1 MKLSHDALYRNFFD
15 NPILTRELRRRMRGK
30 ALIFSIMGYI
40 ALMTVTS
47 IMILVT
53 RVGGASLFQ
62 AAETQQLLKQLSAT
76 GQSLFYWITFIQALL
91 VLIIA
96 PTITAGMTTGEKERK
111 TFEFLQVTT
120 ISPWMYIL
128 GCFLS
133 TVFYVGLALLC
144 ALPLLSLAFLYGGV
158 GRGDVIRAT
167 VYLMGTSMVLSSF
180 GLFVSSVRERTRTAQ
195 GIVVFVIFALIFGG
209 SIALQQ
215 LTTWLGTASA
225 SATGGGGPTLGA
237 ITLPPLMLEI
247 GVILYLTVLFLL
259 MAARK
264 LFDPAETRAFG
275 YAQFL
280 VLAAIPIVAMLAW
293 ASGTPMASGMLIS
306 FLSLGAVLLGVGACV
321 FASGRM
327 EVGDEMWHLK
337 RALPWLRPIDQT
349 LPYLLIVALLWWWAC
364 RVFMAGSPM
373 GTTPPGLVPAVLLTT
388 LATYGLF
395 VAVARFL
402 TAMTTSKLAAQL
414 TAATVGVLWI
424 VLPLLSAL
432 VLGLGEMQP
441 DANPIAMVVS
451 FLGRFSPFAVIVE
464 GIGRPELYP
473 ANPNILMWR
482 VFPNAAVVG
491 IVALVLL
498 MVGEWRRWVRWR
510 NFDYHYDM
518 PLS

>member
-1 MKLSHDALYRNFFD
+1 MKLPHEALYRNFFD

-53 RVGGASLFQ
+53 RVGGASLFE
-62 AAETQQLLKQLSAT
+62 ADETAELLKQLSAA

-91 VLIIA
+91 VIIIA

-120 ISPWMYIL
+120 ISPWMYII

-144 ALPLLSLAFLYGGV
+144 ALPLISLTFLYGGV
-158 GRGDVIRAT
+158 GRGDVLRAT
-167 VYLMGTSMVLSSF
+167 VYLMGASMVLSAF

-225 SATGGGGPTLGA
+225 TAGGAAPGA
-237 ITLPPLMLEI
+237 GMSMPPLMLEI
-247 GVILYLTVLFLL
+247 GVILYLTILFLL
-259 MAARK
+259 MAVRK

-275 YAQFL
+275 YTQFL
-280 VLAAIPIVAMLAW
+280 VLAAVPIVGMLSW
-293 ASGTPMASGMLIS
+293 ASGLPMSNGMLIA
-306 FLSLGAVLLGVGACV
+306 FLSLGAVLLGVGAWV
-321 FASGRM
+321 FAAGRM

-337 RALPWLRPIDQT
+337 RALPLLRPLDQS
-349 LPYLLIVALLWWWAC
+349 LPYLLLLGVLWWWAC
-364 RVFMAGSPM
+364 RSFMGSSPL
-373 GTTPPGLVPAVLLTT
+373 GTTPAGLIPNVMLVT

-395 VAVARFL
+395 VAVARFV
-402 TAMTTSKLAAQL
+402 TAFSTTSIAVMA
-414 TAATVGVLWI
+414 TASVMGGLWV
-424 VLPLLSAL
+424 VLPLLGGL
-432 VLGLGEMQP
+432 VLGLGQMQI
-441 DANPIAMVVS
+441 DDSPISMVLG
-451 FLGRFSPFAVIVE
+451 FLMRFSPFAVIFE
-464 GIGRPELYP
+464 AIGRPEAFP
-473 ANPNILMWR
+473 AQPNILMWLTL
-482 VFPNAAVVG
+482 PNAVLAG
-491 IVALVLL
+491 LLAMVLL
-498 MVGEWRRWVRWR
+498 LVGEWRRWVRWR
-510 NFDYHYDM
+510 HFDYHYDM